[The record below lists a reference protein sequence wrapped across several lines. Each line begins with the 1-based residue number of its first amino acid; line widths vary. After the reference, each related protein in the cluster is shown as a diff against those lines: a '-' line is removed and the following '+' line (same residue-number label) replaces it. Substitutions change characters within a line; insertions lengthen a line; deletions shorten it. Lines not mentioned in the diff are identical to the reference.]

1 MKLKL
6 FILLPIALIASF
18 FTLSLPAQAKEYR
31 SGATTEV
38 TKNDFIDS
46 SLTSSSAKQKI
57 DGTINGNFYCSGQD
71 VEISG
76 VISGSVYCASQK
88 FNLSGRV
95 DGDLFVISNTTEVSG
110 IVNGSISAFSSS
122 IKLTESAKVRQ
133 DISAFVSTANIS
145 GIIARDVELNAG
157 TARIGATIGRNL
169 SGNYGSLT
177 LYGDAYVRGNLN
189 YTSNSDVK
197 LENNAKIDGKT
208 NRTAQVVNMAGGVAA
223 GLFTFLGFLVSLLI
237 VSMVTVLI
245 FPNFYEKTYA
255 QIHTKTGAS
264 FGWGIFN
271 LLVTPLIIGLIMI
284 TVLGIP
290 LAGLIAVAWI
300 LSLMLSGPIF
310 AYYVGKKVKKKSS
323 PVLTMLIGSLIV
335 LSLYILPV
343 INVIVGAIVGIV
355 GSGALFNLVKTSKL
369 QLKK

>member
-1 MKLKL
+1 MKIKL
-6 FILLPIALIASF
+6 TFLIFIAMVFSFLAFAPIAK
-18 FTLSLPAQAKEYR
+18 AKEYR
-31 SGATTEV
+31 SGASTEV

-76 VISGSVYCASQK
+76 VINGSVYCASQK
-88 FNLSGRV
+88 FKLSGRV
-95 DGDLFVISNTTEVSG
+95 DGDLFIISNTTDISG
-110 IVNGSISAFSSS
+110 IVNGSISALSSS

-133 DISAFVSTANIS
+133 DLSAFVSTANIS

-157 TARIGATIGRNL
+157 TAKIGATIGRNL
-169 SGNYGSLT
+169 LGNYGSLT

-255 QIHTKTGAS
+255 QIHTKTGAT

-323 PVLTMLIGSLIV
+323 PVLTMLVGSLIV

-343 INVIVGAIVGIV
+343 INIIVGAIVGIV